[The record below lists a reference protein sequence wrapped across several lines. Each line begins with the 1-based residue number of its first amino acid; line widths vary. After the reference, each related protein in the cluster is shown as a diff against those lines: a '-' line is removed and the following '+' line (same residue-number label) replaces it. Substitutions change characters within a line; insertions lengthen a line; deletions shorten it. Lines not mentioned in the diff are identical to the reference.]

1 MAAERANALT
11 RSRPEH
17 QGKARTVS
25 TRNYKI
31 TIAGQT
37 YDVRVGDISSS
48 PVEVTVD
55 GTTYQVELPDAAA
68 ATAQETA
75 PADTGPTLAVPG
87 SVSPPPRPVARPAV
101 PTTGG
106 DGVVRSPMPGRIIS
120 VSVSVG
126 DTVTKGQPVLVLESM
141 KMENTIAS
149 PIDGTVS
156 AVHVT
161 AGDSVQHGQTLVEIA
176 QA

>member
-1 MAAERANALT
+1 M
-11 RSRPEH
+11 
-17 QGKARTVS
+17 S

-31 TIAGQT
+31 TIAGRT
-37 YDVRVGDISSS
+37 YDVQVGDISSS

-55 GTTYQVELPDAAA
+55 GTIYQVELPEAA
-68 ATAQETA
+68 ATAAQEIT
-75 PADTGPTLAVPG
+75 PAATGTTLAAPE
-87 SVSPPPRPVARPAV
+87 SVSPSPRPVARPAV
-101 PTTGG
+101 PTSGG

-126 DTVTKGQPVLVLESM
+126 DTVTSGQPILVLESM

-149 PIDGTVS
+149 PVAGTVS
-156 AVHVT
+156 AVHVA
-161 AGDSVQHGQTLVEIA
+161 AGDSVQHGQTLAEIA